1 MSGINTDVEPKT
13 ETDNRED
20 QNIVNIVQP
29 EAIPVEHIT
38 EKKSRNHHLKV
49 DNPKSQQITF
59 RVTQS
64 DFHKI
69 QQAVSAQKRKQKNE
83 NYNVGNLVIDMINYM
98 DVDLF
103 ATFKVK

>member
-1 MSGINTDVEPKT
+1 MSEINTDVEPKT

-20 QNIVNIVQP
+20 QNIVNIVQS
-29 EAIPVEHIT
+29 ETIPVEYIT

-49 DNPKSQQITF
+49 ENPKNQQITF

-64 DFHKI
+64 DFQKI